1 MAMTATSLY
10 LPTISDHLEAHRNL
24 TNHPEHVPDIV
35 EFVTSPHFLNRPNL
49 YPRQA
54 TWLKVIFLELEMLT
68 DYDHQVIGEW
78 SQGFKLPER
87 PPAYLDPESDA
98 VLKYNGDWGIV
109 PDVLE
114 RMKILRS
121 MNYRWFRQVLA
132 VLGRRSAKGY
142 VGGLAGSYVL
152 WYYLMLGDARDHF
165 GIDRDKRLA
174 CQVFAGKKMQARD
187 NQWRDIV
194 NVIAGAP
201 CFQKYVSQSLA
212 ESISINSKIDLVRP
226 SRETTMDLATYEIVP
241 KEATT
246 MAARGPASF
255 MQFYDEMAHMV
266 STTGGSR
273 SAEEVYDSATPSL
286 DQFKN
291 LAFIYSGS
299 SPWQMTG
306 KFYELVSQTL
316 QVDADTL
323 KPVYPENIMLQLES
337 WNIYEDWADTA
348 DGKFVARPKCTKI
361 IPFEGP
367 KEFPE
372 ITFKPLKN
380 AIQEYDERMQ
390 RLERANPDTFRVER
404 RCLDPD
410 TRVLTADLG
419 WVRIDDL
426 NVGDRLVA
434 VDEMPP
440 GDGAQRRMRTAE
452 VKAKWDNTDDAYR
465 ITFTDGSSVVCSG
478 THRWLSTTPSN
489 PGSYRWRSLYRADG
503 TPGPKQSIKVG
514 DSIAFMVDP
523 WDEDRSWEAGYLAGV
538 YDGEGTAIGYPRR
551 EFRVSFV
558 QNPNEVLDATI
569 AYLRSKGF
577 HPRYMPKNNAEPGK
591 YQAQAWVLQGFP
603 EVVRFVGQI
612 GGHKIRRQ
620 AIPGM
625 WEGRGLGRVNGRSGH
640 KVIASI
646 EPVGERRLVDIETS
660 TGTFVAEGFISHNS
674 KWATVM
680 DAYFP
685 EAHVRRMFDPWTQFP
700 AEEEPQRLSMK
711 QKGSPTIDY
720 VGHADPG
727 KCLTAES
734 LMFSTSG
741 IIKIPQVRIGD
752 ELVNSV
758 GTDVVVDAFPSG
770 VKDIY
775 RLKTKYGFEVRGSID
790 HPVLTKRGFVRL
802 EDLVTSKNRHARSG
816 DGGAD
821 EVALKLGA
829 EMWASDPVAVGVI
842 MPPRRSNGTV
852 CVTPTTVSPEMGRLI
867 GYIIAEGTVRSASV
881 SLTFHRDEVA
891 ADDAVELVKSI
902 FGLEPSSDSLRG
914 KAREMSWCNAQM
926 LEILASLGVVPQHSR
941 DKAIPW
947 SILQSPR
954 DVVCQFLR
962 GYFEGDGTV
971 SKSTARDRVIQA
983 TTASEELAREIQV
996 VLLNAGILAQRSSSL
1011 IRYNDA
1017 GDAHRYWNLTIR
1029 GESIRRFVSG
1039 IGFVS
1044 EAKMERAQAL
1054 AEFDVQ
1060 PLPTEL
1066 WLPAWSVT
1074 QDAPEQTYDLS
1085 MRSGEH
1091 NFAANGI
1098 VCHNTGSNFGFAIGH
1113 KVFVPGQSLPHV
1125 VFDVIKAWQP
1135 QDFDNGEMD
1144 YEIIEAEM
1152 KEYVDNFMPTQLT
1165 FDQWNSIGF
1174 IQRIGAHSRKNN
1186 YKVTRTFERTA
1197 TGPINWKTAETM
1209 KVALS
1214 LNLIHCPI
1222 YDLLE
1227 LECLFLRKLPGDKV
1241 DHPDSGPVTTKD
1253 VYDAVSIVIHELIGA
1268 DVAAYLGE
1276 ELSSLKAVTGLP
1288 GPRSPDSG
1296 SNDVRNQFSQ
1306 FTAERRE
1313 AMRYGNPA
1321 RPPATRGRQ
1330 PQRRR

>member
-10 LPTISDHLEAHRNL
+10 IPTISDHLDAHRNL
-24 TNHPEHVPDIV
+24 TNNPEHVPDIV

-68 DYDHQVIGEW
+68 DYDYQVIGEW
-78 SQGFKLPER
+78 SEGFKLPER
-87 PPAYLDPESDA
+87 PPAHLDPESDA
-98 VLKYNGDWGIV
+98 VLKYSGDWGIV
-109 PDVLE
+109 PDVIE

-201 CFQKYVSQSLA
+201 CFQKYISQSLA
-212 ESISINSKIDLVRP
+212 ESISVNSKVDLVRP
-226 SRETTMDLATYEIVP
+226 PRDTTMDLATYEIVP

-323 KPVYPENIMLQLES
+323 RPVYPENIMLQLES

-410 TRVLTADLG
+410 TKVLTADLT

-426 NVGDRLVA
+426 VAGDRLVA
-434 VDEMPP
+434 VDEHPP
-440 GDGAQRRMRTAE
+440 GNGTQRRMRTAE
-452 VKAKWDNTDDAYR
+452 VMAKWDSVSDAYR
-465 ITFTDGSSVVCSG
+465 ITFDDGSSVVCSG
-478 THRWLSTTPSN
+478 THRWLSTTPSD
-489 PGSYRWRSLYRADG
+489 PGSYRWRSLFRPEG
-503 TPGPKQSIKVG
+503 TPGPKRSIKVG

-523 WDEDRSWEAGYLAGV
+523 WEEDSSREAGYLAGV

-558 QNPNEVLDATI
+558 QNPGEVLDATLG
-569 AYLRSKGF
+569 YLRDKGF
-577 HPRYMPKNNAEPGK
+577 TPRYMPVEGK
-591 YQAQAWVLQGFP
+591 RAQAHVIQGLP
-603 EVVRFVGQI
+603 EVLRFVGQI

-620 AIPGM
+620 AIPAM
-625 WEGRGLGRVNGRSGH
+625 WEGRGLGRVNGRSGC
-640 KVIASI
+640 KIVASI
-646 EPVGERRLVDIETS
+646 KPLGERRLVDIETT
-660 TGTFVAEGFISHNS
+660 TGTFIAEGLISHNS

-700 AEEEPQRLSMK
+700 AEEAPQRLAMK

-720 VGHADPG
+720 VAHADPG

-734 LMFSTSG
+734 MVYSTEG
-741 IIKIPQVRIGD
+741 ILKIPQVRAGD
-752 ELVNSV
+752 VLANAR
-758 GTDVVVDAFPSG
+758 GLDAVERFVISG
-770 VKDIY
+770 EKPIY
-775 RLKTKYGFEVRGSID
+775 RLRTKYGYEVRGSED
-790 HPVLTKRGFVRL
+790 HPVLTQRGWVRIV
-802 EDLVTSKNRHARSG
+802 DLVTNKGRNQRSAEPSADRVLMRLGG
-816 DGGAD
+816 DI
-821 EVALKLGA
+821 
-829 EMWASDPVAVGVI
+829 WAQEHVKVMPV
-842 MPPRRSNGTV
+842 MPTRRSNAKM
-852 CVTPTTVSPEMGRLI
+852 CATPDVLDEDLGRLM
-867 GYIIAEGTVRSASV
+867 GYLVAEGSVRPHSLSVTCHVDESIADECVDLIRAKFGVEPTKEYRKGKGRTVYWYN
-881 SLTFHRDEVA
+881 T
-891 ADDAVELVKSI
+891 
-902 FGLEPSSDSLRG
+902 
-914 KAREMSWCNAQM
+914 M
-926 LEILASLGVVPQHSR
+926 LLDVLCSLGLDPVHSR
-941 DKAIPW
+941 DKEIPW
-947 SILQSPR
+947 AVLQSPR
-954 DVVCQFLR
+954 SVVVEFLSA
-962 GYFEGDGTV
+962 YFEGDGTV
-971 SKSTARDRVIQA
+971 SKATSRDRVVQA
-983 TTASEELAREIQV
+983 TTASKELARQVQV
-996 VLLNAGILAQRSSSL
+996 VLLNLGIVCQRSSST
-1011 IRYNDA
+1011 ITINSS
-1017 GDAHRYWNLTIR
+1017 GDRHDYWDITLR
-1029 GESIRRFVSG
+1029 GESLRRFKDE
-1039 IGFVS
+1039 IGFRS
-1044 EAKMERAQAL
+1044 TAKQERLSAL
-1054 AEFDVQ
+1054 AEFPVE
-1060 PLPTEL
+1060 PLPDDL
-1066 WLPAWSVT
+1066 WLSAWDVEA
-1074 QDAPEQTYDLS
+1074 DGVEMTYDLTMS
-1085 MRSGEH
+1085 SGEH

-1113 KVFVPGQSLPHV
+1113 KVMVPGQSLPHV

-1135 QDFDNGEMD
+1135 QDFDSGEMD
-1144 YEIIEAEM
+1144 YEVIEAEM

-1186 YKVTRTFERTA
+1186 FKVTRTFERTA

-1276 ELSSLKAVTGLP
+1276 QLSDLKAVTGLP
-1288 GPRSPDSG
+1288 GPKSPERAE
-1296 SNDVRNQFSQ
+1296 DVRNQFSQ

-1313 AMRYGNPA
+1313 ALRYGNPA
-1321 RPPATRGRQ
+1321 RPIPTRGRA

>member
-87 PPAYLDPESDA
+87 PPAHLDPESDA

-410 TRVLTADLG
+410 TRVLTADLV

-426 NVGDRLVA
+426 RVGDRLVA

-727 KCLTAES
+727 K
-734 LMFSTSG
+734 
-741 IIKIPQVRIGD
+741 
-752 ELVNSV
+752 
-758 GTDVVVDAFPSG
+758 
-770 VKDIY
+770 
-775 RLKTKYGFEVRGSID
+775 
-790 HPVLTKRGFVRL
+790 
-802 EDLVTSKNRHARSG
+802 
-816 DGGAD
+816 
-821 EVALKLGA
+821 
-829 EMWASDPVAVGVI
+829 
-842 MPPRRSNGTV
+842 
-852 CVTPTTVSPEMGRLI
+852 
-867 GYIIAEGTVRSASV
+867 
-881 SLTFHRDEVA
+881 
-891 ADDAVELVKSI
+891 
-902 FGLEPSSDSLRG
+902 
-914 KAREMSWCNAQM
+914 
-926 LEILASLGVVPQHSR
+926 
-941 DKAIPW
+941 
-947 SILQSPR
+947 
-954 DVVCQFLR
+954 
-962 GYFEGDGTV
+962 
-971 SKSTARDRVIQA
+971 
-983 TTASEELAREIQV
+983 
-996 VLLNAGILAQRSSSL
+996 
-1011 IRYNDA
+1011 
-1017 GDAHRYWNLTIR
+1017 
-1029 GESIRRFVSG
+1029 
-1039 IGFVS
+1039 
-1044 EAKMERAQAL
+1044 
-1054 AEFDVQ
+1054 
-1060 PLPTEL
+1060 
-1066 WLPAWSVT
+1066 
-1074 QDAPEQTYDLS
+1074 
-1085 MRSGEH
+1085 
-1091 NFAANGI
+1091 
-1098 VCHNTGSNFGFAIGH
+1098 TGSNFGFAIGH

-1313 AMRYGNPA
+1313 AMRYGNPS